1 MSKIINTKN
10 RQLFLASYDE
20 ENEEFNVTSL
30 KSKPTGIDTIYVAPE
45 NSDLEYTD
53 PKDGK
58 VITKSV
64 KKNDIIITFYRDD
77 FDTPF
82 VVIKSKDW
90 LKAFDNYDEAE
101 QKRKEKWAADR
112 AEVCGDVSCINCD
125 KRLG

>member
-30 KSKPTGIDTIYVAPE
+30 KSKPIGIDTIYVAPE

-112 AEVCGDVSCINCD
+112 AEVCGDTPCVSCD
-125 KRLG
+125 KCLG